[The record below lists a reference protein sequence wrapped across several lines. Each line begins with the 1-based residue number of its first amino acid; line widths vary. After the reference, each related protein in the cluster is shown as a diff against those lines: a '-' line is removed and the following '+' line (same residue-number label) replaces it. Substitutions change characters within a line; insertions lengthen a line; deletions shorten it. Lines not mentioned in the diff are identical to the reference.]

1 MARVE
6 IAVMGKNQT
15 CKIPLVNGKT
25 CVFALSGEFFLCAY
39 TFRLGIFILEKIL
52 DLVSKH

>member
-25 CVFALSGEFFLCAY
+25 GVFASLESFFLCAS

-52 DLVSKH
+52 DLVSKN

>member
-25 CVFALSGEFFLCAY
+25 GVFASLESFFCVLLHLDWVFLS
-39 TFRLGIFILEKIL
+39 
-52 DLVSKH
+52 

>member
-52 DLVSKH
+52 DLVSKN